1 MYSNMQCTV
10 NVPNTWKEQKI
21 ARAGQK
27 ERYYAFGIFVAVI
40 TVLTIGLIL
49 FPSFAAA
56 DYVSDITDI
65 LGSMIDIVGT
75 IFQAVGVILAVYAVG
90 CVILL
95 PQRKQR
101 RTRRLSAPAVRAIAQ
116 KVPHEHRHQGDRQQ
130 DKRRK
135 QRDVQHHDASHKLPP
150 SERF

>member
-1 MYSNMQCTV
+1 MQCTV

-21 ARAGQK
+21 ARAGQM

-90 CVILL
+90 QLILAFKNEDANAKSSASTLIVVGIVLIAL
-95 PQRKQR
+95 P
-101 RTRRLSAPAVRAIAQ
+101 AIIDALDL
-116 KVPHEHRHQGDRQQ
+116 VDRIG
-130 DKRRK
+130 
-135 QRDVQHHDASHKLPP
+135 A
-150 SERF
+150 

>member
-90 CVILL
+90 QLILAFKNEDANAKSSASTLIVVGIVLIAL
-95 PQRKQR
+95 P
-101 RTRRLSAPAVRAIAQ
+101 AIIDALNL
-116 KVPHEHRHQGDRQQ
+116 VDRIG
-130 DKRRK
+130 
-135 QRDVQHHDASHKLPP
+135 A
-150 SERF
+150 